1 LRLHVVSLPHS
12 QTTREYDTCAFTAK
26 VRKFCDMMTSLRHE
40 VILYA
45 GDQNDAAVSEL
56 VTCIT
61 RAEQQEYGIPG
72 PERVFDA
79 SFDIRQPQWQQ
90 MNTFAIAGIQ
100 ERMRPGDLLCV
111 MGGWNHKPIMDAT
124 GLRTVEFGIGYPG
137 SFAPFRVF
145 ESYAWMHAT
154 YAAQQGLSEANGNF
168 YDAIIPSYFEPDAFP
183 AGDGSGGYL
192 LYIGRLT
199 QRKGLAVVKDLA
211 ERTGLPLVVAGDGEP
226 EWIPPECTYIGHVN
240 PEQRARAMGNA
251 IATVVPTLY
260 LEPFGS
266 VACESMMCGT
276 PVITT
281 DWGAFTETV
290 EHARDGYR
298 CRTLGEFEWAAHHI
312 TALSR
317 DDIRQHA
324 LDRFSTD
331 VVRYVYDRYLGK
343 VAALDNAGWYEESTP
358 PMRELIGA

>member
-1 LRLHVVSLPHS
+1 MRLHVVSLPHS

-26 VRKFCDMMTSLRHE
+26 VRKFADMMTSLSHE
-40 VILYA
+40 VYLYA
-45 GDQNDAAVSEL
+45 GDENDAEVTEL
-56 VTCIT
+56 VICIT
-61 RAEQQEYGIPG
+61 RQEQRDLGIPG

-79 SFDIRQPQWQQ
+79 SFDIREPQWQL
-90 MNTFAIAGIQ
+90 MNARAIEGIE
-100 ERMRPGDLLCV
+100 ERKQPGDLLCV
-111 MGGWNHKPIMDAT
+111 MAGWNHKPIMDAT

-145 ESYAWMHAT
+145 ESFAWMHAT
-154 YAAQQGLSEANGNF
+154 YAAQQGLSQADGRF
-168 YDAIIPSYFEPDAFP
+168 YDVVIPSYFEADAFP
-183 AGDGSGGYL
+183 MGDGSGGYL

-240 PEQRARAMGNA
+240 PEQRAKAMGDA

-276 PVITT
+276 PVLTT

-290 EHARDGYR
+290 VQGRDGWR
-298 CRTLGEFEWAAHHI
+298 CRTLGEFEWAALHATELDRHV
-312 TALSR
+312 
-317 DDIRQHA
+317 IRA
-324 LDRFSTD
+324 NAMARFSTEN
-331 VVRYVYDRYLGK
+331 VRWQYDRYLRK
-343 VAALDNAGWYEESTP
+343 IAALDDVGWYEAATP
-358 PMRELIGA
+358 PMPELIGA

>member
-1 LRLHVVSLPHS
+1 
-12 QTTREYDTCAFTAK
+12 
-26 VRKFCDMMTSLRHE
+26 MMTSLGHE

-45 GDQNDAAVSEL
+45 GDENDAAVSEL

-61 RAEQQEYGIPG
+61 RNRQRELGIPG

-79 SFDIRQPQWQQ
+79 SFDIREPQWRQ
-90 MNTFAIAGIQ
+90 MNDMAVLGIRRRAQ
-100 ERMRPGDLLCV
+100 PGDLLCV
-111 MGGWNHKPIMDAT
+111 MGGYNHKPIMEAT

-154 YAAQQGLSEANGNF
+154 YAFQQGLSEANGNF
-168 YDAIIPSYFEPDAFP
+168 YDTVIPSYFEPDAFP

-199 QRKGLAVVKDLA
+199 QRKGLQVVKDLA

-226 EWIPPECTYIGHVN
+226 DQIPPGADYIGHVN
-240 PEQRARAMGNA
+240 PEQRAKAMGQA

-290 EHARDGYR
+290 VQGWNGWR
-298 CRTLGEFEWAAHHI
+298 CRTLGEFEWAAN
-312 TALSR
+312 
-317 DDIRQHA
+317 HA
-324 LDRFSTD
+324 DTLDRDLIRRYAVERFSVD
-331 VVRYVYDRYLGK
+331 KVRWSYDRYLHK
-343 VAALDNAGWYEESTP
+343 VEEVDWYEAATP
-358 PMRELIGA
+358 PMPELIGV